1 MKIKTND
8 FITSAINKAVNNAI
22 DSYDWTLP
30 TKLSFPRGGD
40 RQEYENACIS
50 WGMERY
56 DDIVSNVIM
65 QLDGEFDISDENVIS
80 DINTIVEQAIQ
91 NVVFNNM
98 TDMFCI
104 EKVTIV
110 KEKCFVIAR
119 SPQEALECFKRCS
132 EGDNPDLKPIFYEE
146 RMEMPAMARS
156 MNEREMAMSCEVLDL
171 YAKKQELD

>member
-8 FITSAINKAVNNAI
+8 FITSAINQAVNNAI

-40 RQEYENACIS
+40 SQEYENACVS

-110 KEKCFVIAR
+110 KEKCFVIAH
-119 SPQEALECFKRCS
+119 SPQEALECF
-132 EGDNPDLKPIFYEE
+132 
-146 RMEMPAMARS
+146 
-156 MNEREMAMSCEVLDL
+156 
-171 YAKKQELD
+171 